1 MYTTY
6 SESLRDQLHIT
17 HDEALHEAQKHSLE
31 LSYQEE
37 HTTEVD
43 TTGDDLADWLG
54 Y

>member
-6 SESLRDQLHIT
+6 SESLRDQLDIT
-17 HDEALHEAQKHSLE
+17 YSEALHEARKHSLE
-31 LSYQEE
+31 PSYIEE
-37 HTTEVD
+37 HTSGAD